1 MSEEAKNKTRVMI
14 GGREYSIISDE
25 KTDYIQ
31 KIAIELDSRIK
42 ELKDAY
48 FSLSALDV
56 STLAALN
63 IMDDYTHAAEEL
75 KNIQEE
81 VEGLRRALR
90 DMQLKTAREEDAYDD
105 LKKENELLRAQ
116 NELLT
121 SKEKK
126 FKKAYNE

>member
-1 MSEEAKNKTRVMI
+1 MSEEAKNKARVII

-90 DMQLKTAREEDAYDD
+90 DMQLKTAREKDAYDA
-105 LKKENELLRAQ
+105 LKKENELLRAK

>member
-90 DMQLKTAREEDAYDD
+90 DMQLKTTREKDAYDA
-105 LKKENELLRAQ
+105 LKKENELLRAK

>member
-90 DMQLKTAREEDAYDD
+90 DMQLKTAREKDAYDA
-105 LKKENELLRAQ
+105 LKKENELLRAK

>member
-63 IMDDYTHAAEEL
+63 IMDDYAHASEEL

-90 DMQLKTAREEDAYDD
+90 DMQLKTAREKDAYDA
-105 LKKENELLRAQ
+105 LKKENELLRAK